1 MSVCDEVEDAKIFK
15 EPRYVRLEC
24 ARSLAVTTL
33 LTPTQPSISQSC
45 PAHKCGTLGPNL
57 TGHPFTRPLFPPGRY
72 CPDRF
77 SLVRPC
83 I

>member
-1 MSVCDEVEDAKIFK
+1 VLVCDEVEDAKIFK

-33 LTPTQPSISQSC
+33 LNPTHPPNHPKLSRPQMWHSRPKSYRSSI
-45 PAHKCGTLGPNL
+45 HKT
-57 TGHPFTRPLFPPGRY
+57 TVSTGRY